1 MKIVFMGT
9 PEFAVPALKSIY
21 NSRHEVVAV
30 VTQPDRANAR
40 GKKIELSAVKRAAE
54 ELSLP
59 ILQFGRIRDCAEE
72 LKALHADAFVTAAYG
87 QILSQEILD
96 IPRFGVIN
104 IHASLLPKYRGSAPV
119 ARAIEAGEK
128 ELGVTI
134 MRTALKVDSGD
145 VLVSESKIFET
156 QTAGECLAEL
166 AEIGAE
172 IIVPALDAIEE
183 GRAVFT
189 PQDEENASY
198 QPMLKKE
205 DGLLSFDKMTEEVIN
220 FVRAMNPWP
229 SAYFTSRF
237 GRIKVLRAEAAEG
250 FGKAGEVVF
259 CDRKNGLVVA
269 TSDGAVRL
277 SEVQGEGARK
287 MSDADFILSKKFSK
301 GEKIYG

>member
-9 PEFAVPALKSIY
+9 PEFAVPALKAIY

-40 GKKIELSAVKRAAE
+40 GKKVEPSAVKSAAT

-59 ILQFGRIRDCAEE
+59 VLQFQRIRDNAEE
-72 LKALHADAFVTAAYG
+72 LGKLNADAFVTAAYG

-145 VLVSESKIFET
+145 VLVSKSKVFDT
-156 QTAGECLAEL
+156 QTAGECLEEL
-166 AEIGAE
+166 AKLGAE

-189 PQDEENASY
+189 PQNEDEASY

-205 DGLLSFDKMTEEVIN
+205 DGILSFDKTTEETVN

-229 SAYFTSRF
+229 SAFFNSEF
-237 GRIKVLRAEAAEG
+237 GRIKVLRAVSAVGE
-250 FGKAGEVVF
+250 GKAGEVVF

-269 TSDGAVRL
+269 TADGAVRL
-277 SEVQGEGARK
+277 SEVQGEGSKK
-287 MSDADFILSKKFSK
+287 MSDTDFILSKKFRV
-301 GEKIYG
+301 GEKING